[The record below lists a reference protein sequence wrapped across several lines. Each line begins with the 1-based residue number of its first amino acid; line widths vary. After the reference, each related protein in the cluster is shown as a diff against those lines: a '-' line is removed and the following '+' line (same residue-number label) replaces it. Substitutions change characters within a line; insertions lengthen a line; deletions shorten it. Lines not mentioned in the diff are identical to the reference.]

1 MWVSLT
7 APVKITDGSYFWMLL
22 TNALREKASE
32 LSSRIEAMGFPED
45 AMQMLR
51 FLETLRDFP
60 LTEDVYII
68 LDDFQYVNGGKIVDL
83 ITQVVRAESL
93 CLHLVLLGRECPPLP
108 VMEWEMKGL
117 CYVLTAKTLAF
128 TQQEAEDYLDL
139 IRFRGDRTVRERI
152 TQSSNGWIASIYLMA
167 NDYTHFQNV
176 DHHATIYT
184 MLRNS
189 LYDTYS
195 EQEKEYL
202 MKLSLLDS
210 LQRFFRSRICCTL
223 LVGCI
228 QAMR

>member
-1 MWVSLT
+1 MSLT

-117 CYVLTAKTLAF
+117 CYVLTAKILAF

-139 IRFRGDRTVRERI
+139 IRSG
-152 TQSSNGWIASIYLMA
+152 
-167 NDYTHFQNV
+167 
-176 DHHATIYT
+176 
-184 MLRNS
+184 
-189 LYDTYS
+189 
-195 EQEKEYL
+195 
-202 MKLSLLDS
+202 
-210 LQRFFRSRICCTL
+210 
-223 LVGCI
+223 
-228 QAMR
+228 

>member
-1 MWVSLT
+1 MSLT
-7 APVKITDGSYFWMLL
+7 APAKITDGSYFWMLL
-22 TNALREKASE
+22 TNALREKAPE

-83 ITQVVRAESL
+83 ITQVVRAAIP
-93 CLHLVLLGRECPPLP
+93 CLHLVLLVREYPPLP

-152 TQSSNGWIASIYLMA
+152 TQSRTGFCRVFDENPQ
-167 NDYTHFQNV
+167 TPP
-176 DHHATIYT
+176 
-184 MLRNS
+184 
-189 LYDTYS
+189 
-195 EQEKEYL
+195 KERKQSTKTRRTRRPFARPL
-202 MKLSLLDS
+202 AGAPALGIK
-210 LQRFFRSRICCTL
+210 RR
-223 LVGCI
+223 
-228 QAMR
+228 